1 MKEMVKV
8 LSQAWKDD
16 KIEMI
21 GSIATL
27 IGICAMY
34 YFSILIFG

>member
-1 MKEMVKV
+1 MVKV
-8 LSQAWKDD
+8 LAQAWKDD

-21 GSIATL
+21 GSIATITG
-27 IGICAMY
+27 IGAIY